1 MFHEPTVQSI
11 GSCHS
16 FRMQDWCRNWYLKEL
31 AYVELDL
38 HLAVPT
44 IHLSR
49 NTLQTPKSTHQGIR
63 QTILE
68 VWNHL
73 FKPLFKMNKIFK
85 ESWIKIINHHQFWIC
100 VSSIPITCCHPE
112 LDPRL
117 TQCQLTMLKVVLS
130 IVICSNK
137 RPSRFA
143 YLAWGNDWNHHQ
155 D

>member
-1 MFHEPTVQSI
+1 
-11 GSCHS
+11 
-16 FRMQDWCRNWYLKEL
+16 
-31 AYVELDL
+31 
-38 HLAVPT
+38 
-44 IHLSR
+44 
-49 NTLQTPKSTHQGIR
+49 
-63 QTILE
+63 

-85 ESWIKIINHHQFWIC
+85 ESWIKIIKHHQFWIC

-130 IVICSNK
+130 IVIYSNN

-155 D
+155 DLNQLTLQIEMEPSSRFVPFKGLTWNHGTMESPFPMILAWASEVTTTKIKMQTSLEF